1 MFVSGQNV
9 DNLDYWERSG
19 KFDIFVMM
27 QKLTFI
33 FALVLPLLSFG
44 QKEVNL
50 KRKYMKS
57 YSGIIPSY
65 SMDVGDNIVEVT
77 AVPISIQ
84 IEKDSVFFKIGQN
97 KFQGTYTV
105 MFEANKYYLINAV
118 NDSQLAN
125 ERIMVH
131 KRGKSISR
139 DGLYPQPMADLK
151 RD

>member
-9 DNLDYWERSG
+9 DNLEHWEHSG

-27 QKLTFI
+27 QKLIFI
-33 FALVLPLLSFG
+33 FAFALPLLSFG

-77 AVPISIQ
+77 ATPISIQ
-84 IEKDSVFFKIGQN
+84 IDKDSVYFKIGQN
-97 KFQGTYTV
+97 KFQGVYMV
-105 MFEANKYYLINAV
+105 KFEANKYYLLNAV
-118 NDSQLAN
+118 IDGQLAN
-125 ERIMVH
+125 ERVMVH
-131 KRGKSISR
+131 KRGKIISR
-139 DGLYPQPMADLK
+139 DGLYPQPMTELK

>member
-9 DNLDYWERSG
+9 DNLEHWEHSG

-27 QKLTFI
+27 QKLIFI
-33 FALVLPLLSFG
+33 FALLLPLMSFG

-77 AVPISIQ
+77 TTPISIQ
-84 IEKDSVFFKIGQN
+84 IDKDSVFFNIGQN

-105 MFEANKYYLINAV
+105 MFEANKYYLLNAV
-118 NDSQLAN
+118 IDGQLAN

-131 KRGKSISR
+131 KRGKTISR
-139 DGLYPQPMADLK
+139 DGLYPQPIAELK

>member
-9 DNLDYWERSG
+9 DNLEHWEHSG

-27 QKLTFI
+27 QKLIFI
-33 FALVLPLLSFG
+33 FALALPLMSYG
-44 QKEVNL
+44 QKEVPL

-57 YSGIIPSY
+57 YSGIVPSY
-65 SMDVGDNIVEVT
+65 NMDVGDNIVEVT
-77 AVPISIQ
+77 ATPISIQ

-105 MFEANKYYLINAV
+105 MFEANKYYLLNAV
-118 NDSQLAN
+118 IDGQLAN

-131 KRGKSISR
+131 KRGRTISR
-139 DGLYPQPMADLK
+139 DGLYPQPMAELK

>member
-1 MFVSGQNV
+1 MFVSAQNV
-9 DNLDYWERSG
+9 DNLERWEHSG

-27 QKLTFI
+27 QKLIFI
-33 FALVLPLLSFG
+33 FALALPLMSFG
-44 QKEVNL
+44 QKEVDL

-77 AVPISIQ
+77 ATPISIQ
-84 IEKDSVFFKIGQN
+84 IDKDSVFFEIGQN

-105 MFEANKYYLINAV
+105 MFEANKYYLLNAII
-118 NDSQLAN
+118 DGQLAN

-131 KRGKSISR
+131 KRGKTISR
-139 DGLYPQPMADLK
+139 DGLYPQPMAELK

>member
-9 DNLDYWERSG
+9 DNLEHWQHSG
-19 KFDIFVMM
+19 KFNIFVMM
-27 QKLTFI
+27 QKLIFI
-33 FALVLPLLSFG
+33 FAFVLPVLSFG
-44 QKEVNL
+44 QKEINL

-57 YSGIIPSY
+57 YSGIVPSY

-77 AVPISIQ
+77 ATPISIE

-105 MFEANKYYLINAV
+105 MFEANKYYLLNAV
-118 NDSQLAN
+118 IDGQLAN

-131 KRGKSISR
+131 KRGRTISR
-139 DGLYPQPMADLK
+139 DGLYPQPMAELK